1 MTGDDEAALYAL
13 SAEPRSARAGETIRI
28 GFRTRN
34 VGTAPSPPGTVVFA
48 LGDGLEP
55 SGPLE
60 VAVEPVAPGED
71 VVATVGARVAPP
83 GAERTEIVV
92 RAALHVPGAV
102 LRTNACTIVVH
113 GRPAFDGAG
122 SGTFVEALDAYTVR
136 VRAVVTNEGDG
147 PARAVRIVVPVPA
160 GCERADGRG
169 EEILDIP
176 RLDVGES
183 VCAQFEARI
192 AAIVSEIRADGG
204 VVCLGDGRRVALAVR
219 CGVVPE
225 PVLPAPQ
232 VVVSAMR
239 RRADVVVEV
248 RNDGWADA
256 RDVCVRAELPPGLK
270 WIADGFAV
278 DGAPVGARPAGT
290 GALARLER
298 DGDGRAVVIS
308 AVPARASVRVAFGA
322 TYGPACASGLIVV
335 RAGMHAVEA
344 PFAPVRARDVRV
356 RLVDA
361 VRIVSPGEA
370 FTVAARVEN
379 AGDLT
384 ERLAFGIAGLPFA
397 EHVFVSRMVA
407 AGCGAEVKL
416 QIAVP
421 DDVPDGASFA
431 AAFVA
436 TGDDGESA
444 RAPFAVDVRQR
455 VAADAEE
462 TLLGE
467 SLLDDAAIVDRPTL
481 RTELSVPETATAG
494 APFGVRLAVG
504 VDAPVDTL
512 TVRSVAPDG
521 AAYVPGTAVLDGRVL
536 LDGHPFAVCP
546 FDGHGLVVRSIPA
559 GTRLTFAW
567 SLRADDPPVEPIVV
581 VARLDADGESRVV
594 TSPEIT
600 VRTRDAF
607 AARPSGTPYHV
618 ESCAVAPASW
628 PPFAAGCVDA
638 DARPIDVP
646 EVELDPRGIEAYESA
661 RAAAPD
667 VDVLAATIAV
677 PHVDGLAATIA
688 SLNTEPI
695 ETRTV
700 PVAEEQPDPDEPS
713 LRLDGE
719 RRSEIE
725 RLFMR
730 APCEGLVA
738 HLFMLRFFF
747 PDALGADPA
756 VAAALDGVRCAL
768 RDVFDRLFVKLRIP
782 GFDVSSD
789 DLEDADL
796 RAASIRLFE
805 RLAPQRC
812 DAADVLT
819 MLADAPYG
827 SPSVLRALVSLL
839 PGRCDGDPAAGAAL
853 ARYASAIGDALA
865 RYEGLPL
872 EIFDDALAHRS
883 DRALDD
889 ARPELLEAL
898 RSHVAAAALAC

>member
-34 VGTAPSPPGTVVFA
+34 VGTAPSPPGTVIFA
-48 LGDGLEP
+48 LGEGLEP

-71 VVATVGARVAPP
+71 VVATVAARVAPP

-122 SGTFVEALDAYTVR
+122 SGTYVEALDAYTVR

-147 PARAVRIVVPVPA
+147 PARAVRLVVPVPA

-169 EEILDIP
+169 EEILELP

-183 VCAQFEARI
+183 AEAQFEARI
-192 AAIVSEIRADGG
+192 VAVVGEVRAEGG
-204 VVCLGDGRRVALAVR
+204 VVCFGDGRRVALPVR

-239 RRADVVVEV
+239 RHADVVVEV

-256 RDVCVRAELPPGLK
+256 RDVRVRAELPPGLK

-308 AVPARASVRVAFGA
+308 AVSARASARVAFGA
-322 TYGPACASGLIVV
+322 TYGPACTSGMIVV
-335 RAGMHAVEA
+335 RAGEHAVEA
-344 PFAPVRARDVRV
+344 PFTPVRARDVRV
-356 RLVDA
+356 RLADA
-361 VRIVSPGEA
+361 VRIVSPGEPFA
-370 FTVAARVEN
+370 VAARVEN
-379 AGDLT
+379 AGDLS

-407 AGCGAEVKL
+407 AGCAAEVTL

-421 DDVPDGASFA
+421 DGVPDGASFA

-444 RAPFAVDVRQR
+444 RAPFAIRVRQR

-467 SLLDDAAIVDRPTL
+467 SLLDDAARVGRPVL
-481 RTELSVPETATAG
+481 RTELSVPDIVTAG

-521 AAYVPGTAVLDGRVL
+521 AVYVPGTAVLDGRVL

-559 GTRLTFAW
+559 GTRLTFGW
-567 SLRADDPPVEPIVV
+567 SLRADDSPVEPIVV

-594 TSPEIT
+594 TSPEIV

-618 ESCAVAPASW
+618 ESCAIAPAAW
-628 PPFAAGCVDA
+628 PPFAAMCVPPDA
-638 DARPIDVP
+638 GPIDVP
-646 EVELDPRGIEAYESA
+646 EVDLDCRGIEAYESA
-661 RAAAPD
+661 RAAAP
-667 VDVLAATIAV
+667 VMEVLAAS
-677 PHVDGLAATIA
+677 IA
-688 SLNTEPI
+688 SLDTDAI
-695 ETRTV
+695 ET
-700 PVAEEQPDPDEPS
+700 QPLAITEDQPGPDEPT

-730 APCEGLVA
+730 APCEGLVS
-738 HLFMLRFFF
+738 HLFVLRFFF
-747 PDALGADPA
+747 PDALGTDAA
-756 VAAALDGVRCAL
+756 VAAALDGVRSAL

-812 DAADVLT
+812 DAAHVLA

-827 SPSVLRALVSLL
+827 SPSALRALVSLL
-839 PGRCDGDPAAGAAL
+839 PGRCDGDPPLGTAL
-853 ARYASAIGDALA
+853 ARYASAIGEALA

-883 DRALDD
+883 DRTLDD
-889 ARPELLEAL
+889 ARTALLEAL
-898 RSHVAAAALAC
+898 RSHAAAAVALAC